1 MKENTYNLSL
11 PFLKAVSFMLKQL
24 RLHHRNILQMSFNG
38 FSATEIAEKLDL
50 TEQTVYKVI
59 GSELG
64 KAYMNGLD
72 DKMQNNTLDVR
83 KELISMNR
91 DALQTFKRL
100 LNPKEKAPASVQFNT
115 AKDILD
121 RSGYKAPEKID
132 LSFYNKSDDEIDAE
146 IAALEA
152 SINKVYVPPAAMQ
165 PESGNVQLEDA
176 PIDDAPIEDFPVEDH
191 PVESQADPE
200 MQAVLD
206 NKVFDPFNNVKA
218 GMSNDQ

>member
-1 MKENTYNLSL
+1 
-11 PFLKAVSFMLKQL
+11 
-24 RLHHRNILQMSFNG
+24 MSFNG

-59 GSELG
+59 NSELG

-91 DALQTFKRL
+91 DALNTFKRL

-132 LSFYNKSDDEIDAE
+132 LNFYNKSDDEIDAE
-146 IAALEA
+146 ITALQE
-152 SINKVYVPPAAMQ
+152 SINKVYVPPAALQ
-165 PESGNVQLEDA
+165 PESGDSPESVDNASESVDNTPALQPGSE
-176 PIDDAPIEDFPVEDH
+176 DAPIEDFPIEA
-191 PVESQADPE
+191 QADPVV
-200 MQAVLD
+200 QAVLE
-206 NKVFDPFNNVKA
+206 NKEFDPFNNIK
-218 GMSNDQ
+218 DI